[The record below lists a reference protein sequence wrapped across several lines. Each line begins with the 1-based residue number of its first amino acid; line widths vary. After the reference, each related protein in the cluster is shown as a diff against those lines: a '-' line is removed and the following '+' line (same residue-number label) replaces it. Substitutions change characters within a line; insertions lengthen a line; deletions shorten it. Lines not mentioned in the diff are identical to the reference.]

1 MPAPS
6 MDRSGTNVGIRRR
19 QGMTTIT
26 GRTESDEADVVVA
39 YLGRAKDG
47 RLLEESPVAI
57 HLQKKSILS
66 N

>member
-39 YLGRAKDG
+39 SVGRAEDG
-47 RLLEESPVAI
+47 RLLEESLVAI

>member
-1 MPAPS
+1 M
-6 MDRSGTNVGIRRR
+6 M
-19 QGMTTIT
+19 TIT

-39 YLGRAKDG
+39 SVGRAEDG